1 MEMESVV
8 TQFFNTLSFMAI
20 YSLVGIGLAVMLS
33 MMGVINLAHG
43 EFLMLGAYAAWLSN
57 QFVHNFWTAVVLAVI
72 AVGVFSLIIERTVI
86 RVLYQRPLDTILA
99 TWGVGIVIREVTRLV
114 FGKSYKFIE
123 VPVPGFVT
131 FWGIEY
137 SAYRLLIIVLT
148 IGVLTAVFF
157 FFHRTEYGLQA
168 RAIMANKEMSAALGI
183 NTTRVNQFI
192 FGLGASLAALAG
204 AILAPIYT
212 AGPYM
217 GLEWLVGA
225 FFVVV
230 IGGVS
235 SVFGPMGGATVM
247 GGARGATEYF
257 LNPVLA
263 QVIVLV
269 IAIFVV
275 RLRPRGLFAAS

>member
-1 MEMESVV
+1 MESVV

-20 YSLVGIGLAVMLS
+20 YSLIGIGLAVMLS

-43 EFLMLGAYAAWLSN
+43 EFLMLGAYVAWLSN
-57 QFVHNFWTAVVLAVI
+57 LFLHNFW
-72 AVGVFSLIIERTVI
+72 VGVILAMIVVGLFSLIIECTVI
-86 RVLYQRPLDTILA
+86 RALYERPLDTILA
-99 TWGVGIVIREVTRLV
+99 TWGIGIVLRELTRLV

-123 VPVPGFVT
+123 VPIPGSIS

-137 SAYRLLIIVLT
+137 SAYRFFIIALTVAVLL
-148 IGVLTAVFF
+148 GVLL
-157 FFHRTEYGLQA
+157 FFHKTEYGVQA
-168 RAIMANKEMSAALGI
+168 RAIMANKEMSGALGI
-183 NTTRVNQFI
+183 NTRRVNQLVFA
-192 FGLGASLAALAG
+192 LGASLAALAG

-217 GLEWLVGA
+217 GLQWLVGA

-235 SVFGPMGGATVM
+235 SILGPIGGATVM
-247 GGARGATEYF
+247 GGSQGVVEYF
-257 LNPVLA
+257 LNPVVA

-269 IAIFVV
+269 IAIIVV
-275 RLRPRGLFAAS
+275 RLRPRGLFATG